1 MRTYVCAGD
10 MRRANGLVARYRL
23 MLHEDSQSVL
33 LYNLLMKVIIII
45 IFIPDPHS
53 YLGFL

>member
-45 IFIPDPHS
+45 
-53 YLGFL
+53 FLSLIHIHI